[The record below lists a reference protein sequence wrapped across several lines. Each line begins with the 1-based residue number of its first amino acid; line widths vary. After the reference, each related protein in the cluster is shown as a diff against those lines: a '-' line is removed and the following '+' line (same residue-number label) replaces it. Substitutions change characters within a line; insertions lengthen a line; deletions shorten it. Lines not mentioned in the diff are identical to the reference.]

1 MLFSKYPLC
10 SALMIGSAFLIL
22 ASSAKGQNRQVNPG
36 TAPQAPPQTSAGSGA
51 AAPPGGGFVPAPA
64 PPPAYPG
71 YPYQVMTPA
80 GSYLTGA
87 SNVINSQG
95 QFLISKQQAA
105 VTQQEAEQAKL
116 DTRRKTVEQWQY
128 EQALQPTLAEVQAK
142 AVQEGYEQMRG
153 NPPSARI
160 WSGEALNTL
169 LRHIQQTQSY
179 LSGMPSIPLDPR
191 QVRKIRFTDGTNRG
205 DVTLFAQ
212 GPKIDWPFPL
222 RDPAFKQNREKIES
236 LSADVVRQAGG
247 GDVDYG
253 TIKAIQGTA
262 VVMIDDLKDH
272 IDDFT
277 PSDYMKAKRFLND
290 LSKGARGLG
299 DPNGTAAL
307 KSQGGPQASTV
318 DQLVAMM
325 TNKGLRFAPAK
336 DGDEEAYTAL
346 FQSLRAFDAGG
357 SQMTADVGPR
367 RGQRQ

>member
-1 MLFSKYPLC
+1 MRFVKHPFC
-10 SALMIGSAFLIL
+10 SAIVVGSALLTL
-22 ASSAKGQNRQVNPG
+22 ASSAKAQNRQVNPS
-36 TAPQAPPQTSAGSGA
+36 TAPQAPPQTTAGSGP

-64 PPPAYPG
+64 YPPGYG
-71 YPYQVMTPA
+71 YPYQVMSPA

-105 VTQQEAEQAKL
+105 VTQQQAEQAKL

-142 AVQEGYEQMRG
+142 AVNEGYEQMRG
-153 NPPSARI
+153 NPPAARI

-205 DVTLFAQ
+205 DVSLFAQ

-222 RDPAFKQNREKIES
+222 RGPEFQQNREKIEA

-247 GDVDYG
+247 GEVDYN

-262 VVMIDDLKDH
+262 AVMVDDLKDH

-299 DPNGTAAL
+299 GPNAVAEL
-307 KSQGGPQASTV
+307 KSQSAPPVGTV
-318 DQLVAMM
+318 DQLVGLM
-325 TNKGLRFAPAK
+325 TSRGLFFAPAK
-336 DGDEEAYTAL
+336 DGDEAVYTAL
-346 FQSLRAFDAGG
+346 FQSLRAFDAGS
-357 SQMTADVGPR
+357 SQMVGGPPPG